1 MNNIDQ
7 KLATLK
13 EYLEGLGSVAVAF
26 SSGVDSTFLLAI
38 AHEVLGD
45 KAIAI
50 TAKSSFF
57 PKRESQEAQEF
68 CLSRGIKQ
76 VFAMVDESDIPGFS
90 ENPPDRCYMCKKHL
104 FTKMREIAGDNG
116 IKELVEGS
124 NVDDDGDYRPGH
136 RAIAELGIKSPLRY
150 AGLTKAEIRQLSKD
164 MNLPTW
170 DKPSYACLASRV
182 PYGDEIT
189 GEKLSMIEA
198 GENLLIEL
206 GFIQERCRVHG
217 NVARI
222 EILETDFERFMAPEV
237 RTRVQQEF
245 EKIGFKYVTLDL
257 RGFRSGSMNEVLKKS

>member
-1 MNNIDQ
+1 MNKIDQ
-7 KLATLK
+7 KLETLK
-13 EYLEGLGSVAVAF
+13 EYIRGLESVAVAF

-38 AHEVLGD
+38 ASEVLGD

-50 TAKSSFF
+50 TARSSFF
-57 PKRESQEAQEF
+57 PQRESTEAADF
-68 CLSRGIKQ
+68 CSERGIRQ
-76 VFAMVDESDIPGFS
+76 IFAMVDESQIQGFS

-104 FTKMREIAGDNG
+104 FTKMRDIATQNG
-116 IKELVEGS
+116 VKELVEGS
-124 NVDDDGDYRPGH
+124 NIDDDGDYRPGH
-136 RAIAELGIKSPLRY
+136 RAITELGIKSPLRY
-150 AGLTKAEIRQLSKD
+150 AGLTKTEIRQLSKE

-182 PYGDEIT
+182 PYGDVIT
-189 GEKLSMIEA
+189 KEKLSMIEK

-222 EILETDFERFMAPEV
+222 EIPESDFDRFMDKDI
-237 RTRVQQEF
+237 RTRVYQEF

-257 RGFRSGSMNEVLKKS
+257 KGFRSGSMNEVLKQN